1 MNNTNKFETINN
13 YVIKA
18 CGFQHKVAKEF
29 IEQFNKKLEKEQP
42 NAELKTINTTEELI
56 EEINKI
62 NLLYYEE
69 VRTLAYRIEMQ
80 DKNYGLALKEALF
93 NNAAYIEINNL
104 DRVYN
109 TDEQLKREL
118 IDEINDIAE
127 EYGIDIEEIENSV

>member
-18 CGFQHKVAKEF
+18 CGFQYKVAKEF

-42 NAELKTINTTEELI
+42 NAKLKTINTTEELI

-62 NLLYYEE
+62 NLLYCEE
-69 VRTLAYRIEMQ
+69 VRTLAYRIEIQ
-80 DKNYGLALKEALF
+80 DKNYELALKEALF
-93 NNAAYIEINNL
+93 DNATYIEINNL

-118 IDEINDIAE
+118 IDEIRDVAE

>member
-18 CGFQHKVAKEF
+18 CGFQYKVAKEF

-42 NAELKTINTTEELI
+42 NAKLKTINTTEELI

-62 NLLYYEE
+62 NLLYCEE

-93 NNAAYIEINNL
+93 DNATYIEINNL

-118 IDEINDIAE
+118 IDEIRDVAE

>member
-1 MNNTNKFETINN
+1 MNNINKFETINN

-18 CGFQHKVAKEF
+18 CGFQYKVAKEF
-29 IEQFNKKLEKEQP
+29 IEQFNKKLEKELP
-42 NAELKTINTTEELI
+42 NAKLKTINTTEELI

-62 NLLYYEE
+62 NLLYCEE

-80 DKNYGLALKEALF
+80 DKNYGLALKETLF
-93 NNAAYIEINNL
+93 DNATYIEINNL
-104 DRVYN
+104 DRVYD

-118 IDEINDIAE
+118 IDEIRDVAE

>member
-1 MNNTNKFETINN
+1 MNNINKFETINN

-18 CGFQHKVAKEF
+18 CGFQYKVAKEF

-42 NAELKTINTTEELI
+42 NAKLKTINTAEELI

-93 NNAAYIEINNL
+93 DNATYIEINNL

-118 IDEINDIAE
+118 IDEIRDVAE